1 MYRGKACSHP
11 ACRLVVATP
20 TVHRRKECCRTPER
34 KFDPGARG
42 SHKKAEERELEPAG
56 SRFNELVDS
65 VGSQTQCQLAPPFF
79 LQEETSYAATLSS
92 LSAPRKTM
100 LVLAALGYLTR
111 QVASCPRGAE
121 PVQAFGVR
129 VFRLADCVQ
138 VGAR

>member
-1 MYRGKACSHP
+1 MLSHARAEVRSWGTREP
-11 ACRLVVATP
+11 QES
-20 TVHRRKECCRTPER
+20 RR
-34 KFDPGARG
+34 ARA
-42 SHKKAEERELEPAG
+42 KPAG

-79 LQEETSYAATLSS
+79 LQEETSYPATLSS

-100 LVLAALGYLTR
+100 LVLAALGRLTH

-121 PVQAFGVR
+121 PVPAFGVR

-138 VGAR
+138 VGTITASSRSMSTSRFWLIGM